1 MAPSYIDSKGNLHDE
16 APWHHQ
22 VLVFV
27 QEAWLALWLFLSTL
41 INPTASRRIPAGR
54 SMRDTRRRIR
64 GEQEARRPSSASSS
78 SAHASARGDTSG
90 GNSRRGGSG
99 GPAPAKGART
109 MSDIGNGGP
118 VVNGCHSG
126 SCR

>member
-41 INPTASRRIPAGR
+41 INVSPHSSRYPNVCWPKLWR
-54 SMRDTRRRIR
+54 
-64 GEQEARRPSSASSS
+64 
-78 SAHASARGDTSG
+78 
-90 GNSRRGGSG
+90 
-99 GPAPAKGART
+99 APA
-109 MSDIGNGGP
+109 D
-118 VVNGCHSG
+118 
-126 SCR
+126 